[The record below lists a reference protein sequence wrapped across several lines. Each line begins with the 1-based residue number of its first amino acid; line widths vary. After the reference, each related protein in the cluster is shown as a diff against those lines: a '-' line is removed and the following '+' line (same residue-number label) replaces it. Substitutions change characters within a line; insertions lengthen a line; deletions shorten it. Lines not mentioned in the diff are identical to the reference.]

1 MAHKR
6 VNFPSTKLKGIYPES
21 TVGTSGPNRADVQS
35 SKELGLTTSDNYK
48 FSLGNW
54 TERSADNRTFIA
66 NINLAD
72 QNNIFG
78 SGMVSEDARGRPIR
92 FRHNILD
99 MLRGHGT
106 TPGTKAF
113 FSMIVEISDEGVI
126 TKVLQ
131 NDGGNK
137 WYRPFFNPRV
147 NTSKTDDNLTNYGTI
162 FDNPRKNLSPKYFYE
177 PIDIIYGDGDGSG
190 GNNGWRFDAKWGDY
204 ANAGRK
210 REEDILEW
218 LYGGTVPYTQSNPD
232 NIYQQTGRRFYTVDK
247 DRVLHNG
254 VDLQNGFYSMA
265 IEFGE
270 EPNAWVRPMREDY
283 TGIYSPA
290 LNIQDIDS
298 LVVEFADG
306 DERICRNI
314 YVRPMWENV
323 PDDQGNDRDIFDYC
337 RFVPNGSD
345 TPYSMAT
352 QLDDFDKNKTYEIIF
367 PRTYFIKNPADQLH
381 TLESFAETMNVAGDP
396 LPYPTLPS
404 DNTGEGTSEYGGF
417 FDTGLFVSYPMFD
430 VNAGMTTEGEFNWPK
445 LPLEHGYYKTPGVSY
460 NFNTITDAGE
470 LKPAE
475 SIGGGPVIEF
485 NSWIGGAGEFN
496 LSDSS
501 YSPKHGVNPV
511 AYLYYLGFPTFRWS
525 TLVEA
530 SQFEEGISGSIEP
543 MNFIV
548 DVQSDDTSKQL
559 LYYDRDTQNYNDT
572 SYPLKVRLSV
582 DVFIE
587 GDIDATHGVI
597 NGSGLLE
604 SGFNNNIGAGTV
616 LLYEE
621 GGDDFQLDSAFA
633 GSEFAETESELFST
647 NPYAFLG
654 TYYYSDELREF
665 LGIGQNNFSQLS
677 IGDFHY
683 RYEVVQWGDEL
694 IQATTDSILNSFYF
708 KPYDSVEF
716 PDTNDYDFRKLS
728 NSQIKNSIPIQYS
741 TTHTY
746 NNPGVKPIK
755 IIVYRYSIDGTYVVQ
770 TSLVTKN
777 IVINSGELKS
787 QDFKVFGGTDFKFLP
802 IFDNQVVIG
811 GFNEDSLYHS
821 STTNIVKDDNFD
833 KDEYLERIASLDY
846 LIKFEEDTLGEG
858 LDQLDLGITRVFS
871 EPKDIYD
878 LLGVGGFNKPKV
890 IKDGIDSIKLP
901 VNSSATNI
909 FIDDDKC
916 LIDLNPQEVDR
927 QVILNK
933 IGGKE
938 KGVLIGDYELR
949 QPTGGKITKAG
960 IMQVAKLDSSKEK
973 QAF

>member
-1 MAHKR
+1 
-6 VNFPSTKLKGIYPES
+6 
-21 TVGTSGPNRADVQS
+21 
-35 SKELGLTTSDNYK
+35 
-48 FSLGNW
+48 
-54 TERSADNRTFIA
+54 
-66 NINLAD
+66 
-72 QNNIFG
+72 
-78 SGMVSEDARGRPIR
+78 
-92 FRHNILD
+92 
-99 MLRGHGT
+99 
-106 TPGTKAF
+106 
-113 FSMIVEISDEGVI
+113 
-126 TKVLQ
+126 
-131 NDGGNK
+131 
-137 WYRPFFNPRV
+137 
-147 NTSKTDDNLTNYGTI
+147 
-162 FDNPRKNLSPKYFYE
+162 
-177 PIDIIYGDGDGSG
+177 
-190 GNNGWRFDAKWGDY
+190 
-204 ANAGRK
+204 
-210 REEDILEW
+210 
-218 LYGGTVPYTQSNPD
+218 
-232 NIYQQTGRRFYTVDK
+232 
-247 DRVLHNG
+247 
-254 VDLQNGFYSMA
+254 
-265 IEFGE
+265 
-270 EPNAWVRPMREDY
+270 
-283 TGIYSPA
+283 
-290 LNIQDIDS
+290 
-298 LVVEFADG
+298 
-306 DERICRNI
+306 
-314 YVRPMWENV
+314 
-323 PDDQGNDRDIFDYC
+323 
-337 RFVPNGSD
+337 
-345 TPYSMAT
+345 
-352 QLDDFDKNKTYEIIF
+352 F

-381 TLESFAETMNVAGDP
+381 TLESFAETMHTGEGNP
-396 LPYPTLPS
+396 LPYPILSLDPAEY
-404 DNTGEGTSEYGGF
+404 DNF
-417 FDTGLFVSYPMFD
+417 FDTGLYISYPFFTH
-430 VNAGMTTEGEFNWPK
+430 AGMDNGQFNWPK

-460 NFNTITDAGE
+460 NFDTITDAGE

-485 NSWIGGAGEFN
+485 NSWIKGESS
-496 LSDSS
+496 LEDSEF
-501 YSPKHGVNPV
+501 SPKHGVNPT
-511 AYLYYLGFPTFRWS
+511 AYLYYLGFPTFTWS
-525 TLVEA
+525 TLVET
-530 SQFEEGISGSIEP
+530 SQDVPEEGTSGSIEP

-587 GDIDATHGVI
+587 GDIDATHDVI

-683 RYEVVQWGDEL
+683 RYEVVQWGDEPN
-694 IQATTDSILNSFYF
+694 QATTDSILSSFYF

-755 IIVYRYSIDGTYVVQ
+755 IIVYRYTNDGTYVVQ